1 MQRGNGDMKSPIL
14 ENLKR
19 FLRPVFGRPAEQP
32 AHDQAGFRFKY
43 VNFQELLESN
53 AELLRIITSIE
64 EKRSGKD
71 IFGMAFLHSV
81 ASQAVF
87 HCLRMVR
94 GFENLSGREQRV
106 LRDRIETVREEL
118 KGALSS
124 EAQSV
129 GPWFKDF
136 SEITAGDSELVGGK
150 CANLGELRNRARL
163 PVPEGFA
170 ITTGAFRAFLAY
182 TDLAAEI
189 AKRTM
194 SLDPADTGSI
204 QEASEDIQRLLLL
217 APFAEGFEHQLLEHH
232 ERLAERLGRPAEA
245 ITVAM
250 RSSAVGE
257 DSELSFAGQYL
268 SVLGVTRAKLAE
280 SYRYVVASLFTP
292 RAMAYRLLKGVPD
305 EATSMSVA
313 CLAMVPSKAS
323 GVMYTRHPFNPDD
336 QDILINA
343 VWGLGPYAVDG
354 VVTPN
359 RYVVRK
365 PGLDIVSLDVSDQPV
380 LLSCQPG
387 GGVSQAAVEKD
398 MAGKACLTED
408 QIRTLAGWGVQLEQH
423 YGKPQ
428 DVEWA
433 LDDKDRLILLQ
444 SRPLAGPSQEP
455 SRHRG
460 PQPPCPGRDV
470 ILEGGDTACP
480 GTGSG
485 PVFQYGKED
494 DLAAFPDGAVL
505 VAPHSSPKFMVAMTR
520 ASAIVTDHGSVTG
533 HMASLSREFNVPTIL
548 GSEGATKKLKS
559 GAMVTV
565 DADNRRIYSG
575 RVEELLQGKPQS
587 PTPMLG
593 TPVYEMLEKVYAL
606 TGPLNLIDP
615 KASEFSPSHCR
626 TLHDITRYLHE
637 KSYAEMFTL
646 GDQAS
651 GVGGM
656 AVRLEAG
663 IGLDLHVI
671 DLGGGLADCSGER
684 VCVTFPEVVSR
695 PFRAV
700 LRGLA
705 DEEFVAKG
713 PRPVQLRGFLSVVGR
728 QMVNGSNME
737 AERFGDKSYAII
749 SDKYLNFSSRVGY
762 HYGVLDSYCGNS
774 VSKNYITFAF
784 KGGAAGED
792 RRERRARAI
801 ALILEKLGFVVH
813 VNADRVEG
821 RFQKYP
827 AELIEGHLVQLGR
840 LLQFTRQTDM
850 LMTSEQAVQAMA
862 ESFLRGERVFGQA
875 DAE

>member
-1 MQRGNGDMKSPIL
+1 MAGIQSPIL

-19 FLRPVFGRPAEQP
+19 FLRPVFGLPKERPAQ
-32 AHDQAGFRFKY
+32 DQAKFRFKY
-43 VNFQELLESN
+43 TNFQELLESN
-53 AELLRIITSIE
+53 AELLRIVTAIE
-64 EKRSGKD
+64 EKRSGRD
-71 IFGMAFLHSV
+71 IFGMAFLHSA
-81 ASQAVF
+81 ASQAIF

-118 KGALSS
+118 KKSLAGEPRS
-124 EAQSV
+124 Q

-136 SEITAGDSELVGGK
+136 SEIIATDTELVGGK
-150 CANLGELRNRARL
+150 CANLGELRNRAGM

-170 ITTGAFRAFLAY
+170 ITTSAFRAFLDQS
-182 TDLAAEI
+182 DLAAEI

-204 QEASEDIQRLLLL
+204 QDASEDIQRLLLL
-217 APFAEGFEHQLLEHH
+217 APFAEGFEQQLLAHH
-232 ERLAERLGRPAEA
+232 ERLAGRLGGSPDT
-245 ITVAM
+245 ISVAM

-268 SVLGVTRAKLAE
+268 SVLGVTRAKLTE

-292 RAMAYRLLKGVPD
+292 RAMAYRLLKGVSD
-305 EATSMSVA
+305 EATAMSVA
-313 CLAMVPSKAS
+313 CLAMVSSKAS
-323 GVMYTRHPFNPDD
+323 GVMYTRHPFNPED

-365 PGLDIVSLDVSDQPV
+365 PGMEIVSVDIADQPV

-387 GGVSQAAVEKD
+387 GGVAQTTVDQAL
-398 MAGKACLTED
+398 AGKACLTED
-408 QIRTLAGWGVQLEQH
+408 QIRSLAEWGARLENH

-433 LDDKDRLILLQ
+433 LDHKNELVLLQ
-444 SRPLAGPSQEP
+444 SRPLGGPGLEAAHRRKLEP
-455 SRHRG
+455 AV
-460 PQPPCPGRDV
+460 PGREV
-470 ILEGGDTACP
+470 LLEGGDTACP
-480 GTGSG
+480 GSGSG
-485 PVFQYGKED
+485 EVFHYKKDD
-494 DLAAFPDGAVL
+494 DLTEFPDGAVL
-505 VAPHSSPKFMVAMTR
+505 VAPHSSPKFMVVMTK
-520 ASAIVTDHGSVTG
+520 ACAIVTDHGSVTG

-548 GSEGATKKLKS
+548 GIENATKVLRS
-559 GAMVTV
+559 GTIVTV

-575 RVEELLQGKPQS
+575 RVTELLESRPQV

-593 TPVYEMLEKVYAL
+593 TQVYAMLEKIFAL
-606 TGPLNLIDP
+606 LAPLNLIDP
-615 KASEFSPSHCR
+615 KAPEFSPSHCR

-651 GVGGM
+651 GMGGM

-663 IGLDLHVI
+663 VGLDLHVI
-671 DLGGGLADCSGER
+671 DLGGGLAE
-684 VCVTFPEVVSR
+684 CVAGRESAQLSEVVSR
-695 PFRAV
+695 PFKAV
-700 LRGLA
+700 LKGLA

-713 PRPVQLRGFLSVVGR
+713 PRPVQLRGFLSVMGR
-728 QMVNGSNME
+728 QMVDGASMS
-737 AERFGDKSYAII
+737 AERFGDKSYAIV

-801 ALILEKLGFVVH
+801 ALILEKLGFAVN

-827 AELIEGHLVQLGR
+827 ADLIESHLVQLGR

-850 LMTSEQAVQAMA
+850 LMTSEHAVQAMA

-875 DAE
+875 GEE

>member
-1 MQRGNGDMKSPIL
+1 MAGINSPII

-19 FLRPVFGRPAEQP
+19 FLRPVFGRPAERP
-32 AHDQAGFRFKY
+32 AQDQARFRSKY

-53 AELLRIITSIE
+53 AELLRIISSIE
-64 EKRSGKD
+64 EKRSGRVV
-71 IFGMAFLHSV
+71 FGMAFLHSV

-87 HCLRMVR
+87 YCLRMVR
-94 GFENLSGREQRV
+94 GFENLSENEQRV

-118 KGALSS
+118 KEALAS
-124 EAQSV
+124 QSRSL

-136 SEITAGDSELVGGK
+136 SEITAEDMELVGGK
-150 CANLGELRNRARL
+150 CANLGELRNRAEL

-170 ITTGAFRAFLAY
+170 ITTAAFRAFLEES
-182 TDLAAEI
+182 DLSSEI

-217 APFAEGFEHQLLEHH
+217 APFADGFEQQLLGHH
-232 ERLAERLGRPAEA
+232 ERLAERLGSSPEA
-245 ITVAM
+245 ISVAM

-257 DSELSFAGQYL
+257 DSELSYAGQYL

-323 GVMYTRHPFNPDD
+323 GVMYTRHPFNPAD

-354 VVTPN
+354 IVTPN

-365 PGLDIVSLDVSDQPV
+365 PGLTIVSMDVSDQPV

-387 GGVSQAAVEKD
+387 GGVGQAEVAEGL
-398 MAGKACLTED
+398 AGKACLTED
-408 QIRTLAGWGVQLEQH
+408 QIRTLAGWGARLENH

-433 LDDKDRLILLQ
+433 LDDKDQLILLQ
-444 SRPLAGPSQEP
+444 SRPLGGPSLEA
-455 SRHRG
+455 SHNRG
-460 PQPPCPGRDV
+460 LQPPCPGRDV

-485 PVFQYGKED
+485 EVFQYGKED
-494 DLAAFPDGAVL
+494 DLTAFPDGAVL
-505 VAPHSSPKFMVAMTR
+505 VAPHSSPKFMVVMTK

-533 HMASLSREFNVPTIL
+533 HMASLTREFNVPTIL
-548 GSEGATKKLKS
+548 GIDGATAKLKP
-559 GAMVTV
+559 GTLVTV

-575 RVEELLQGKPQS
+575 RVEELLEARQQTPA
-587 PTPMLG
+587 PMLG
-593 TPVYEMLEKVYAL
+593 TQVYGMLEKVFAL
-606 TGPLNLIDP
+606 VGPLNLIDP
-615 KASEFSPSHCR
+615 KAREFSPPNCR

-671 DLGGGLADCSGER
+671 DLGGGLTDGSAEKDCVKLS
-684 VCVTFPEVVSR
+684 EVVSR
-695 PFRAV
+695 PFKAV
-700 LRGLA
+700 LKGLA

-713 PRPVQLRGFLSVVGR
+713 PRPVQLRGFLSVMGR
-728 QMVNGSNME
+728 QMVDGASME
-737 AERFGDKSYAII
+737 AERFGDKSYAIV

-801 ALILEKLGFVVH
+801 ALILEKLGFSVS

-827 AELIEGHLVQLGR
+827 AELIESHLVQLGR

-875 DAE
+875 GAE